1 MATTNI
7 YIDSSFV
14 DLKTDGAKD
23 VNHELSFGAPDN
35 IGGRDLLVELSYP
48 TTASSILDTNIYYTT
63 STVISGT
70 PFMFQNEYF
79 RTDSMVSGT
88 LTSLIEWTNSPPTL
102 SGSYY
107 VDVTY
112 FNKSIFSAGDQVV
125 NVHFISGDTTVSGF
139 NAVALGFVTVSGLHN
154 SMDVKQRYMNFSG
167 NYDYWGDPIGSL
179 SGTGDVPVNYFTH
192 SATFSGVI
200 NNIVDIT
207 FSGWVPWNAQF
218 DVFSVLEN
226 VRDGQKYYFP
236 VDVSTTSGGLT
247 GTIMDVFASLEDM
260 WYFSGDVRSA
270 KLIEPRLGFDINV
283 IPGIRNDLPFDVW
296 SCVVTSGTLVAD
308 VDLFPMYF
316 DNFSLDVG
324 QYMPASGTVCVD
336 VHDEL
341 YTVVTS
347 GTYFM
352 VDGVPVS
359 GTLTPISDGYR
370 ICYNPDDDFASLN
383 GPATFTARAENTNGD
398 VLTRDFYVT
407 FGYIVEYNNIP
418 NIGVDYGFYNKVGVR
433 VEASNLMNCPI
444 DDAFGFWFVS
454 KDHTLSDLTAN
465 IVGILPTEGTLDLS
479 AEIYPISTA
488 YFYDKIFRMELNVKD
503 YAGNEMEPF
512 ILVFKVENLDKD

>member
-7 YIDSSFV
+7 YIESSFV

-23 VNHELSFGAPDN
+23 VNQEVCFDAPDN

-48 TTASSILDTNIYYTT
+48 TTASSVLNTNVYYTT
-63 STVISGT
+63 STVSSGT
-70 PFMFQNEYF
+70 PLMFQNEYF
-79 RTDSMVSGT
+79 RVDSMVSGT

-102 SGSYY
+102 SGSKY
-107 VDVTY
+107 VNVDY
-112 FNKSIFSAGDQVV
+112 FNRHDFSAGDQVV
-125 NVHFISGDTTVSGF
+125 NIHFISGDTTVSGV
-139 NAVALGFVTVSGLHN
+139 NAVAIGFVTVSGLYSSIN
-154 SMDVKQRYMNFSG
+154 VKQRYMNFSG
-167 NYDYWGDPIGSL
+167 NYDYWGNPIGSL
-179 SGTGDVPVNYFTH
+179 SGTGEVLIDYFTH
-192 SATFSGVI
+192 LPTFSGVI
-200 NNIVDIT
+200 DNVVDIT
-207 FSGWVPWNAQF
+207 FSGWVPWNTQF

-247 GTIMDVFASLEDM
+247 GTTIDVFASLEDM
-260 WYFSGDVRSA
+260 SYFGGEVKSA
-270 KLIEPRLGFDINV
+270 KLVEPWLWFDVNV
-283 IPGIRNDLPFDVW
+283 TPGVRNTIDFDVW

-316 DNFSLDVG
+316 DNFSLGVG
-324 QYMPASGTVCVD
+324 QYMPASGTICVD

-352 VDGVPVS
+352 IDGVPVS

-383 GPATFTARAENTNGD
+383 GVTTFTARAENTNGD

-407 FGYIVEYNNIP
+407 FGYVVEYNNIP
-418 NIGVDYGFYNKVGVR
+418 DIGIDYGFYNKIGVR

-454 KDHTLSDLTAN
+454 KDYSLRDLAAN
-465 IVGILPTEGTLDLS
+465 IVGVPPTEGTLDLS
-479 AEIYPISTA
+479 AKIYPVSTA
-488 YFYDKIFRMELNVKD
+488 YFYDKVFRIELNVKD